1 MMEKI
6 YNEEYVINVLTEHAG
21 LIMKYGR
28 LFSNANATNN
38 IYSEQKLSTRR
49 FNHNQSKFLRTKIT

>member
-1 MMEKI
+1 MMEKN
-6 YNEEYVINVLTEHAG
+6 YNEEYVINVLTEHSG

-38 IYSEQKLSTRR
+38 IYSELNEMVGTQKKQERRKKGTKTR
-49 FNHNQSKFLRTKIT
+49 